1 MPTEPLPPNYNQTPQ
16 DPLSPKSTATSQQN
30 APHTPA
36 KGNQYGPVYPF
47 GTGRLFSCKY
57 LFFKHDQAP
66 LVLMTGIWAQTGH
79 IAGVNLHYLTFPYVK
94 WMIQHYC
101 GHGDFSWQSI
111 KGDKYIANAFRCYK
125 RAGLRLVRGI
135 DCDFL
140 KTVLNSLRSFDPE
153 EIEAMR
159 KEVNKQLQQR
169 MNPKADEFTERT
181 GQRYTKMVYP
191 DGSYDTNPNIPLKN
205 TRSPSDSPMVNAP
218 NRGTV
223 PGSPASVPGTP
234 I

>member
-1 MPTEPLPPNYNQTPQ
+1 MPTDPLPPTYNLMPDDNPASTPQNVPQTP
-16 DPLSPKSTATSQQN
+16 A
-30 APHTPA
+30 A

-47 GTGRLFSCKY
+47 GTGKLFSCRY

-66 LVLMTGIWAQTGH
+66 LIMMTGVWAKTGH

-101 GHGDFSWQSI
+101 GHADFSWQAI

-125 RAGLRLVRGI
+125 RSGLRLVRGI

-140 KTVLNSLRSFDPE
+140 KTILNSLRSFDPE

-159 KEVNKQLQQR
+159 KEVNKQLQQK
-169 MNPKADEFTERT
+169 MNPKADDLKRT
-181 GQRYTKMVYP
+181 GQQYTKNIYP
-191 DGSYDTNPNIPLKN
+191 NDNYDTNKNVPLKD
-205 TRSPSDSPMVNAP
+205 TRSPNDSPTVNTP
-218 NRGTV
+218 NRGTI
-223 PGSPASVPGTP
+223 PGSPASVPGKP